1 MDKVYIIRYKERL
14 LRAYLS
20 RTEAEKYYSY
30 VSKSLEG
37 AEKFIKETNSYSY
50 KDKANLQLIAIPV
63 EQEGKPHP
71 LNMRLMNAHAGGGDP
86 AIHYELGEVK

>member
-50 KDKANLQLIAIPV
+50 KDKANLQLIALPISR
-63 EQEGKPHP
+63 EGED
-71 LNMRLMNAHAGGGDP
+71 LDMRLSSYAHAGGGDN
-86 AIHYELGEVK
+86 AISYEMCPV